1 VTATTARSLAE
12 QADNTLKT
20 ADTIVASLVERVEA
34 EGTGPEARAV
44 SGLAESGI
52 PRGGGIEE
60 SSESDSALR
69 EYHGQTLFVGLAR
82 ARGRGS

>member
-1 VTATTARSLAE
+1 MPPADPICMRRALADADRPVRCDARLGLAL
-12 QADNTLKT
+12 Q
-20 ADTIVASLVERVEA
+20 
-34 EGTGPEARAV
+34 GPRAV